1 MKIEQLKNFLRL
13 RGLKVTG
20 KKKEILVATAFCATE
35 NIVTLVKT
43 AQLKE
48 EHSME
53 LELENCIL
61 PDPFKLQTG
70 SIKEEDGI
78 TY

>member
-1 MKIEQLKNFLRL
+1 MKIEELKNFLRL

-20 KKKEILVATAFCATE
+20 KKKILVATTFCATE
-35 NIVTLVKT
+35 SIATLVKT

-48 EHSME
+48 EYSKE
-53 LELENCIL
+53 LELENCTL
-61 PDPFKLQTG
+61 PDPFKLETG
-70 SIKEEDGI
+70 SMEEEDGI